1 MRLFQLF
8 QAKRD
13 LKKSF
18 EVLDR
23 EMNKNNTTAIYFL
36 NKVVVTAFSII
47 MIIIKDWDWLMAEID
62 SMP

>member
-47 MIIIKDWDWLMAEID
+47 MIIIKDWD
-62 SMP
+62 